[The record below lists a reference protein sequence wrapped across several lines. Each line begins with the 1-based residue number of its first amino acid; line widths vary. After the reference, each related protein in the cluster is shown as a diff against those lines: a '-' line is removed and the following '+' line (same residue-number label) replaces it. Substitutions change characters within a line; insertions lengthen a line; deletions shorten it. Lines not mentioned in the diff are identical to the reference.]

1 MSWTNITLQDICDAL
16 EPKVALDLILAADS
30 LNELELLEHATLE
43 QQECIAEESKRY
55 NSRFTGI
62 TSEAELSRYFDQWLV
77 YSEPSFFDLYSRDDG
92 PAISEAFCNYVE
104 ELHVND
110 NLTSTQVNQYCYI
123 GAYS

>member
-16 EPKVALDLILAADS
+16 EPKVALDLILLADS
-30 LNELELLEHATLE
+30 LDESELLEHATLE
-43 QQECIAEESKRY
+43 QQEDIAEESKRY

-62 TSEAELSRYFDQWLV
+62 TSEAELSRYFDQWLDNCD
-77 YSEPSFFDLYSRDDG
+77 FFDLYSRDDE
-92 PAISEAFCNYVE
+92 PAISEAFCNFVDD
-104 ELHVND
+104 LHVND